1 MGIVAL
7 PRGPRTVARPD
18 AGAIVAGVIHNFYVG
33 RLFKAFI
40 TIYLVATISF
50 FVVHLMP
57 GSPVEVYIYT
67 LMNQYGVS
75 YATAQ
80 NQAAA
85 LFSVNVN
92 EPLVQQYVGY
102 LGQLAQGH
110 LGNSLLSPGTS
121 VGSVMLAY
129 MPWTLFSVGVALLI
143 SFILGI
149 LLGML
154 MAYRRESVL
163 DHALSFVGSVFNS
176 VPNYIVGI
184 LLIVILGIQLNLID
198 IASMRGS
205 FSPGVKPGVDLHFFL
220 DALMHASLPILTYVL
235 TTVGAWMLT
244 MKSNTSATLDEDYVT
259 VARARGLGDWRI
271 MTSYVGRNAMIPL
284 VAQVAI
290 AAGFAVGGSILIE
303 TLFVYQG
310 IGWILNSAI
319 AQRDYTVMQGIFLV
333 ITISVVAANLLA
345 DLLYGRID
353 PRVRIQ
359 GESGG

>member
-1 MGIVAL
+1 VNTIAVTRSQIAS
-7 PRGPRTVARPD
+7 RP
-18 AGAIVAGVIHNFYVG
+18 GVGEIASRVMHNFYVG
-33 RLFKAFI
+33 RLVKALI

-57 GSPVEVYIYT
+57 GSPVDVYIYS
-67 LMNQYGVS
+67 MMAQYGIS
-75 YATAQ
+75 YASAQ

-92 EPLVQQYVGY
+92 EPLGQQYVDY

-121 VGSVMLAY
+121 VSSVMLAY
-129 MPWTLFSVGVALLI
+129 LPWTLFSVGLALLI
-143 SFILGI
+143 SFVLGI
-149 LLGML
+149 GLGMV
-154 MAYRRESVL
+154 MAYRRDSLL
-163 DHALSFVGSVFNS
+163 DHVLSLIASIFSS
-176 VPNYIVGI
+176 VPNYITGI
-184 LLIVILGIQLNLID
+184 LLVVILGIQLNLID
-198 IASMRGS
+198 IAAMRGS
-205 FSPGVKPGVDLHFFL
+205 FSPGVKPGVNLHFFL
-220 DALMHASLPILTYVL
+220 DALMHAALPVTTYIL

-244 MKSNTSATLDEDYVT
+244 MKSNTSSTLDEDYVT

-271 MTSYVGRNAMIPL
+271 MTGYVGRNAAMPL

-290 AAGFAVGGSILIE
+290 AAGFVVGGSILVE

-333 ITISVVAANLLA
+333 ITASVVVANLLA
-345 DLLYGRID
+345 DLLYGKID

-359 GESGG
+359 GDAGG